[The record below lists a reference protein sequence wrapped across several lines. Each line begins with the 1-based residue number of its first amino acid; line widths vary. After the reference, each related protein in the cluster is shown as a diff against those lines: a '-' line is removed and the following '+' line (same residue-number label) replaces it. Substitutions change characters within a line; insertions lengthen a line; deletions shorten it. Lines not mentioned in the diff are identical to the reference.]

1 MTRPRI
7 LPFGDGAVLVELAT
21 TASVAH
27 ARQAR
32 ALAAAVSA
40 LADTGAPLG
49 VPIPGAASV
58 LVPFDPLA
66 LDADTATGLLA
77 PLLEP
82 MPVPDRGTKLL
93 RPGAGILTGRL
104 HEIPVRYGG
113 ESGPDLEAV
122 AGETGLGVA
131 EVVAIHAGTEYEVLF
146 IGFAPGFAYLGD
158 VAPAIAV
165 PRLATPRTH
174 VPAGS
179 VAIAATMTAVYPQ
192 ASPGGWRILGRTDV
206 ALFDPAASP
215 PARLRPGDR
224 VRFIEA

>member
-1 MTRPRI
+1 MTPRI

-21 TASVAH
+21 TSSITN

-32 ALAAAVSA
+32 ALASAVAA
-40 LADTGAPLG
+40 LADRGAPLG
-49 VPIPGAASV
+49 VPVPGAASV

-66 LDADTATGLLA
+66 LDADTATSLLA

-82 MPVPDRGTKLL
+82 RPVPDPRTGPR
-93 RPGAGILTGRL
+93 RPGAGTLAGRM
-104 HEIPVRYGG
+104 HEIPVHYGG
-113 ESGPDLEAV
+113 EGGPDLEAV
-122 AGETGLGVA
+122 AGETGLAAA

-158 VAPAIAV
+158 IAPAIVV
-165 PRLATPRTH
+165 PRLATPRTR
-174 VPAGS
+174 VPPGS
-179 VAIAATMTAVYPQ
+179 VAIAATMTAVYPH

-206 ALFDPAASP
+206 PLFDPASSP

-224 VRFIEA
+224 VRFVEA